1 MLSFSLQR
9 ALYLG
14 FWLFSLSRSWMTL
27 CNRRRS
33 VITKEEINTAYFRLV
48 VQYTPELNPE
58 KIHLIRNAYETLTDP
73 KARLNYDAQLASNS
87 EVKQLCDEGH
97 RAMMDQNW
105 VGAINSF
112 KRSSGECSKS

>member
-1 MLSFSLQR
+1 
-9 ALYLG
+9 
-14 FWLFSLSRSWMTL
+14 MTL

-97 RAMMDQNW
+97 RAMMDQDW